1 MAAFHSCFFKSIFG
15 WMDGRTTVVI
25 LFTSD
30 RARFGLGADPFVG
43 AVLHHYETGG
53 GSWNC
58 CAAVEACLQTEGM

>member
-1 MAAFHSCFFKSIFG
+1 
-15 WMDGRTTVVI
+15 MDGRTTVVI